1 MITDVLI
8 CPHCLAEGELTMAH
22 AFEQHNRLHTVC
34 QIHGTHPYIGSL
46 ESLTVG
52 DASDKSSKELKKQL
66 RLAFWFN
73 FMKAGQKVKDFYKKV
88 YK

>member
-1 MITDVLI
+1 MITDALI
-8 CPHCLAEGELTMAH
+8 CPHCLAEGELTSAR
-22 AFEQHNRLHTVC
+22 AFEQHKRIHTVC

-52 DASDKSSKELKKQL
+52 DASKANAHELKKQL

-73 FMKAGQKVKDFYKKV
+73 FMKLAQKAKDIYKKV
-88 YK
+88 S